1 MSAVTAEM
9 VRDLREKS
17 GAGIMDCKEALRE
30 TNGDMDGAMDYL
42 RKKGL
47 SKAAKKSGREATEG
61 AISSYIH
68 AGGKIGVMLE
78 LSCETDFV
86 ARNDIFQGLCK
97 DIGMHIAAVNPSYL
111 GVDDV
116 PAADL
121 DKEKAILA
129 EQAKESGKPDAV
141 IPKIVEGRLA
151 KFYEE
156 RCLLKQ
162 KFVKDPDVTVE
173 DLIKAKISELGEN
186 IIIRRFVRYQLGEN

>member
-1 MSAVTAEM
+1 MAVTAEM
-9 VRDLREKS
+9 VRDLRDRS

-30 TNGDMDGAMDYL
+30 SNGDMDGALDYL

-47 SKAAKKSGREATEG
+47 SKAAKKAGREASEG
-61 AISSYIH
+61 VVSSYIH
-68 AGGKIGVMLE
+68 AGGKIGVLIE
-78 LSCETDFV
+78 VNCETDFV
-86 ARNDIFQGLCK
+86 ARNDIFQGLVR
-97 DIGMHIAAVNPSYL
+97 DIAMHIAAVNPSYL
-111 GVDDV
+111 GPENV
-116 PAADL
+116 PSADL
-121 DKEKAILA
+121 EKEKAILT

-162 KFVKDPDVTVE
+162 KFVKDPDVAIE

-186 IIIRRFVRYQLGEN
+186 LVIRRFTRYQLGEN